1 MSTFEKISP
10 DDPRLTTYALGEM
23 EPAERAEFEQLLQQ
37 DETARAIVAEI
48 TGTAHHLGVALA
60 SEPEPQ
66 VSAPLLGQAQAAIVP
81 GKNFR
86 GLDGGLDGGPLTR
99 GNARGGEYAPQS
111 KWWRFPQ
118 MYFAISGL
126 AAACFAI
133 GFVLWQPNDQPQRQR
148 QYTEVDLTK
157 FGPVFVEGGSEMK
170 ENELAATE
178 SSSALVANAEDSRHV
193 REDAFVPVK
202 DEPISTFSI
211 QVNPAAYAKVRRS
224 ISGGHLPERQTVRI
238 EEMVNY
244 FPYAYTAPTEKDK
257 VFAAHLEVASAP
269 WAPEHRLV
277 RIGLKGREGPAGGT
291 AMIIAKDVNVRVE
304 FNPREVHSYRLLGYE
319 NRMPRQEDLING
331 RIEAGEIEAG
341 HTVTALYE
349 VVLVGTATPV
359 EEPVLAALKYQ
370 QPTGPGLINHPE
382 LLTLKVRY
390 QEPVADVNRTLEFAL
405 SDTGHSFEMA
415 SADFKFAASVVAF
428 GMMLQDSPHKGTATF
443 ATVATWAK
451 AGLIDDVAGYRSEF
465 VGLIGQAERLGRN

>member
-1 MSTFEKISP
+1 
-10 DDPRLTTYALGEM
+10 
-23 EPAERAEFEQLLQQ
+23 
-37 DETARAIVAEI
+37 
-48 TGTAHHLGVALA
+48 
-60 SEPEPQ
+60 
-66 VSAPLLGQAQAAIVP
+66 
-81 GKNFR
+81 
-86 GLDGGLDGGPLTR
+86 
-99 GNARGGEYAPQS
+99 
-111 KWWRFPQ
+111 
-118 MYFAISGL
+118 
-126 AAACFAI
+126 
-133 GFVLWQPNDQPQRQR
+133 
-148 QYTEVDLTK
+148 
-157 FGPVFVEGGSEMK
+157 
-170 ENELAATE
+170 
-178 SSSALVANAEDSRHV
+178 
-193 REDAFVPVK
+193 
-202 DEPISTFSI
+202 
-211 QVNPAAYAKVRRS
+211 
-224 ISGGHLPERQTVRI
+224 
-238 EEMVNY
+238 
-244 FPYAYTAPTEKDK
+244 
-257 VFAAHLEVASAP
+257 
-269 WAPEHRLV
+269 
-277 RIGLKGREGPAGGT
+277 
-291 AMIIAKDVNVRVE
+291 VNVRVE

-370 QPTGPGLINHPE
+370 QPTGSGLINHPE